1 MKIRELTITA
11 ALGLSVM
18 CSAPRAQTPRG
29 EDFLTRA
36 IDRSVNPGDDFFRY
50 ATGTWMKNNPIPPEE
65 SAWTVGD
72 MVQEETYSR
81 LKSILDEAVRSS
93 SPKGSN
99 KQKIGDF
106 YASGMDTITIE
117 KLGINPLSEELELIA
132 SVNNKKDLCQ
142 AVTALQREG
151 VYTMYSP
158 FVDQDAKKSDQYALM
173 LWQGG
178 IGLPNREYYF
188 RKDARTEKIRAEYK
202 KYIKNMLAL
211 LGQDE
216 KSAAAD
222 AASVYGIELYL
233 AEASKKLEELRD
245 PYANYNKMSLKQLS
259 KTAPSLAWGEMFSKA
274 GISGIDSMIVG
285 QPEFFRQLDRA
296 VKKFSIGQWK
306 AYLRFHL
313 VSSFA
318 PTLSKRFE
326 EENFHFTGTV
336 LSGVEVQRPR
346 WKRIQDEVESQLGE
360 LLGQVYVEKYYS
372 PETKK
377 RYEKLVGDIIDA
389 FGERIKSLSWMSE
402 STKAKALSKLKTVN
416 RKVGYPDVWKD
427 FSNLTIERDSFVRNL
442 INANIFWFDYMVNK
456 LGRPVD
462 RQEWSM
468 TPQTYN
474 AYYNPSN
481 NEIVLPAAMF
491 IVPGVPDSLLDDAVI
506 YSYAG
511 ASTIGHEITHGF
523 DDEGRQYDAKGN
535 LSQWW
540 TKEDEK
546 KFNER
551 AKVMIEQFNSYVVLD
566 SMHINGEATL
576 GENIADLGGLVI
588 GLDAFKKTEQYK
600 NGTVINGLTP
610 LQRFW
615 LGYAYSWLGH
625 QRAERLARQV
635 MTDVHSPAFLR
646 VNGPLSNIPEF
657 YEAFGVKPGGKMYRS
672 DEKRVKIW

>member
-18 CSAPRAQTPRG
+18 CSAPRAQTPQG

-117 KLGINPLSEELELIA
+117 KLGISPLSEELELIA

-313 VSSFA
+313 VSSFTPA
-318 PTLSKRFE
+318 LSKRFE

-389 FGERIKSLSWMSE
+389 FGERIKNLSWMSE

-672 DEKRVKIW
+672 DDKRVKIW